1 MRWAPLVSASFLFI
15 WACNWLGALVPWP
28 LIEVEYMPRLYPVS
42 IHCRYLGVFHGICIV
57 FTGSTITTYGWSGDE
72 CQDEDRS
79 CRQKSGDHDDTE
91 QGERTLL
98 TNPNGRGIAT
108 LI

>member
-1 MRWAPLVSASFLFI
+1 MALEVGTTAAEMMLLRH
-15 WACNWLGALVPWP
+15 WLAD
-28 LIEVEYMPRLYPVS
+28 
-42 IHCRYLGVFHGICIV
+42 
-57 FTGSTITTYGWSGDE
+57 TIDIYGWSGDE

-79 CRQKSGDHDDTE
+79 CRQKSWDHDDTE
-91 QGERTLL
+91 PADVQTVVGRRDERSESRPQGERTLL